1 MAYGGSDGILET
13 GEICFTR
20 PVRYKRRKYT
30 TADLLRVYR
39 YVVESEG
46 LEVPTCALLSALGV
60 VDAARQNLDALR
72 DIPCVGSGIEK
83 LLPSDAREL
92 ILEETGVDVLSI
104 PLACQPN
111 TINIASRYGGL
122 ILALALFAYLLIRI
136 KRNPITLF
144 VIKRVFLFSAVVTAI
159 AAIAEVISLITSMIL
174 WGRASQE
181 IMEVLACQADE
192 DGNLKKFS
200 EEFEIDQKLYDALNN
215 WENK

>member
-1 MAYGGSDGILET
+1 
-13 GEICFTR
+13 
-20 PVRYKRRKYT
+20 
-30 TADLLRVYR
+30 
-39 YVVESEG
+39 
-46 LEVPTCALLSALGV
+46 
-60 VDAARQNLDALR
+60 
-72 DIPCVGSGIEK
+72 
-83 LLPSDAREL
+83 
-92 ILEETGVDVLSI
+92 
-104 PLACQPN
+104 LACQPN